1 VAVGSNVMWFEQ
13 QYEVKNRT
21 DYQHFAFIYALR
33 TLTTATLRQ
42 ISLLW
47 EIYILSCVLD
57 NRAGV
62 NRPRV
67 RECTIMLAIDNDVL
81 REALVKTAISKDWQH
96 KYAKFGKTTQSLFVH
111 SVNAYSL
118 ARILGLNLFDLTNEE
133 SILVSVA
140 AFFHDYQKAEDR
152 WQEAAIRFM
161 KGERPPKNDFAHDS
175 GSSEKLAAL
184 IDLLE
189 KVDSETGIN
198 LKSYAERMLR
208 IIVYTHDAANS
219 AAALKRKQE
228 VGALDPLTKVVRLCD
243 SISSI
248 KSAEDIGRKAKD
260 PDIPAGK
267 TVVFDYHSVSVIR
280 GVTSSLLNEAV
291 INLLREC
298 GYIPLLHFGSG
309 TIYMRISD
317 ADLPE
322 NPRARLKE
330 FVLQQFNN
338 FQDSDVYE
346 RGIVKA
352 VVGPV
357 TQTKWPAIH
366 LVREKD
372 VEVILKNISSQPL
385 TNKTEEFGRQYY
397 EQSRE
402 KDKKNKGTPNIDGI
416 EEFVAATGSLSRD
429 VIIAE
434 MVSDFNLMIYVADF
448 VKRYREFA
456 ETNDKEEDY
465 EKDVNKWLSMYL
477 GNFVLEDMNKI
488 GNTTP
493 AFQRTAVVEKLW
505 CIGTKDLHKSKNRR
519 DEIISA
525 STKLLKT
532 IVNHYGFLAP
542 PLIEDEVFTGLI
554 SDIKHLPI
562 NLASGEEVRKISE
575 SVATR
580 YRKGKSSTDRLCNL
594 CSLEGVVDAPAGLFG
609 DGSEKFSNTLE
620 GGTNIGARK
629 KAQVC
634 RLCML
639 EGTLRAFFFG
649 SPPYGTFLVF
659 PDLSLSPDGFA
670 LWSNAINDTVR
681 TEHVGLGIGRSW
693 NMREV
698 YEHLSHGKT
707 LDTSSELVR
716 LMSPTKQEVKG
727 LADFLSQNREFPNEV
742 DYETCVNGGIDN
754 TFEAIASAHI
764 KGQIEI
770 EKHLMNDY
778 EPKSRSQRSSYFTA
792 NHAITFLKDAPREE
806 KEEAPSTSALRI
818 QLMALILSDIFHAR
832 VAFIEGY
839 QPFTQFD
846 MDGMVHIEIPAP
858 AENALRSLGLSPT
871 IRLYEL
877 PYALKRLA
885 SVTRLAMTFVKGL
898 GKDRLLRLSS
908 MNRGAILRRVEI
920 DSGNKMTSK
929 EKQLLL
935 ELLDNL
941 PAKAGE
947 S

>member
-1 VAVGSNVMWFEQ
+1 MWFENNFEVNNCTGYQ
-13 QYEVKNRT
+13 Q
-21 DYQHFAFIYALR
+21 FIYKYAPR
-33 TLTTATLRQ
+33 TPTPA
-42 ISLLW
+42 ISWYFLQPW
-47 EIYILSCVLD
+47 ETYILSCVLD
-57 NRAGV
+57 IIIDV
-62 NRPRV
+62 NRPEV
-67 RECTIMLAIDNDVL
+67 REYTIMLTVDSDAL
-81 REALVKTAISKDWQH
+81 REALVKVAISQGWQH

-118 ARILGLNLFDLTNEE
+118 ARILGPKLFDLSSEE
-133 SILVSVA
+133 STIVSVA

-152 WQEAAIRFM
+152 WQKAALRFM
-161 KGERPPKNDFAHDS
+161 KGERPPKRDFAHDS

-184 IDLLE
+184 MDLLG
-189 KVDSETGIN
+189 KVDSETGTN
-198 LKSYAERMLR
+198 LKSDAERILR

-228 VGALDPLTKVVRLCD
+228 VGALDSLTKIVRLCD
-243 SISSI
+243 SIASI
-248 KSAEDIGRKAKD
+248 KNAEDIVKKSRD
-260 PDIPAGK
+260 PDIPIGTK
-267 TVVFDYHSVSVIR
+267 VIFDYHSVSVIR

-291 INLLREC
+291 TDLLKEC
-298 GYIPLLHFGSG
+298 EYIPLLHFSSG
-309 TIYMRISD
+309 TTYMRIGDMTLLS
-317 ADLPE
+317 
-322 NPRARLKE
+322 NPRARLKDLV
-330 FVLQQFNN
+330 FKQFEK

-372 VEVILKNISSQPL
+372 VEGILKNISSQPL
-385 TNKTEEFGRQYY
+385 TNKTEEFGSQYF

-402 KDKKNKGTPNIDGI
+402 KDKKKDGTPNIDAL
-416 EEFVAATGSLSRD
+416 EKFVTATGSQSRD

-434 MVSDFNLMIYVADF
+434 MVSDFNLLIYVADF

-456 ETNDKEEDY
+456 ELDDKAKEY
-465 EKDVNKWLSMYL
+465 EKNINKWLSTNL

-493 AFQRTAVVEKLW
+493 AFKRAAVIEKLW
-505 CIGTKDLHKSKNRR
+505 RIGTKDLHKSRNRR
-519 DEIISA
+519 DEIVNT

-532 IVNHYGFLAP
+532 IINHYGFLAP
-542 PLIEDEVFTGLI
+542 PLIEDEVFAGLI
-554 SDIKHLPI
+554 SDIKHLPVD
-562 NLASGEEVRKISE
+562 LASGEEVRKISE

-580 YRKGKSSTDRLCNL
+580 YRKGKSSTERLCNL
-594 CSLEGVVDAPAGLFG
+594 CSLEGAVDAPAGLFG

-620 GGTNIGARK
+620 GGANIGARK

-649 SPPYGTFLVF
+649 SPPYGTFLLF
-659 PDLSLSPDGFA
+659 TDISLSPDGFT

-693 NMREV
+693 NMRKV
-698 YEHLSHGKT
+698 YEHLSHGNT

-716 LMSPTKQEVKG
+716 LMSATKQDVKG
-727 LADFLSQNREFPNEV
+727 LADFLSDNREFPDEV
-742 DYETCVNGGIDN
+742 DYEALVNGDIN
-754 TFEAIASAHI
+754 STFEAIASAYL
-764 KGQIEI
+764 KGLIEI
-770 EKHLMNDY
+770 DKHLMNDY
-778 EPKSRSQRSSYFTA
+778 DPKYRSQRSSYFTA

-806 KEEAPSTSALRI
+806 KDEAPSTSALRI

-832 VAFIEGY
+832 VVFVEGY

-846 MDGMVHIEIPAP
+846 IDGMIRIEMPAP
-858 AENALRSLGLSPT
+858 AENAFRSLGLSPR
-871 IRLYEL
+871 IRLHEL
-877 PYALKRLA
+877 PHTLKRLA

-920 DSGNKMTSK
+920 DSKNKMTSK